1 MMVSKCLIHATAT
14 AVVEHCSG
22 NDSTGST
29 SSDEELD
36 MKEAPCK
43 KTKVSSNC
51 NNSALQC
58 MQT

>member
-1 MMVSKCLIHATAT
+1 MMLSKHSVHAIAT
-14 AVVEHCSG
+14 AVAEHNSG

-36 MKEAPCK
+36 MKEAPHK
-43 KTKVSSNC
+43 KTKVSSNR

-58 MQT
+58 KRT